1 MHETTNR
8 CSTRTLRP
16 STRVVPTVPM
26 PRRQRIDCPHERRPG
41 MAVCLHCLHAE
52 RLAAR
57 DRRHRVIVRL
67 IAWTLSIAVVAI
79 VGAAGVNA
87 ATRRQ
92 TPTSTPRVATRHQ
105 AANPVATPRDS
116 APLTL
121 ATTSIQLQGAPAPA
135 TATTDS

>member
-26 PRRQRIDCPHERRPG
+26 PRRQRIDCPHERR
-41 MAVCLHCLHAE
+41 
-52 RLAAR
+52 
-57 DRRHRVIVRL
+57 HRVILRL

-135 TATTDS
+135 TATT